1 MEFINASALAAL
13 EANRSSSV
21 MSETD
26 SWEVVGMSSRE
37 SKMVPGARIARCC
50 QRSIFA
56 SESQPEGSE
65 CWLSVRLAVGM
76 ETYKTETIKQA
87 GTFGSHTT
95 SVVVKDGRLP

>member
-13 EANRSSSV
+13 EATRSSSV

-26 SWEVVGMSSRE
+26 SWEVVGMSLGE

-56 SESQPEGSE
+56 PESQPEGSE

-76 ETYKTETIKQA
+76 ENIQNAVNQA
-87 GTFGSHTT
+87 REQFRQLCDKRGGE
-95 SVVVKDGRLP
+95 R